1 MQQAYEEELQ
11 LRVQRELELKEMRG
25 LYEEEDDRM
34 EEAQVV
40 DLSDL
45 DSSYIWSALPYVL
58 EPCPEVPLP
67 FLTGTHHDISKKRKD
82 WLLSLIPL
90 KVKGTIKFQGR
101 LNQNNFANALS
112 NKKALLMLM
121 YNKDSGT
128 LIAGFTQAT
137 LYFMEGIRSVPF
149 EDSTAFL
156 ANVTN

>member
-1 MQQAYEEELQ
+1 MQHAYEEELQ

-45 DSSYIWSALPYVL
+45 DPSYIWSALPYVL

-121 YNKDSGT
+121 YNKDSG
-128 LIAGFTQAT
+128 G
-137 LYFMEGIRSVPF
+137 
-149 EDSTAFL
+149 STASVFGPYV
-156 ANVTN
+156 AASVC